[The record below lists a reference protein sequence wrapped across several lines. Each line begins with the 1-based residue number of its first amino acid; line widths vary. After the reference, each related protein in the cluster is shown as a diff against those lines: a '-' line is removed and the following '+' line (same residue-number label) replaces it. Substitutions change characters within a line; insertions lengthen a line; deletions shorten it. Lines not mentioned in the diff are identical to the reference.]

1 MILVNL
7 GLGDKMVTNNIDNIF
22 YLFSFIEEE
31 LMGRNNYFWFCDIFG
46 CLILNSD
53 ILGLCDI
60 WRILVV

>member
-7 GLGDKMVTNNIDNIF
+7 GLGDKMVTNNIDNVF

-31 LMGRNNYFWFCDIFG
+31 LTGRNNYFWFCDIFG

-53 ILGLCDI
+53 I
-60 WRILVV
+60 